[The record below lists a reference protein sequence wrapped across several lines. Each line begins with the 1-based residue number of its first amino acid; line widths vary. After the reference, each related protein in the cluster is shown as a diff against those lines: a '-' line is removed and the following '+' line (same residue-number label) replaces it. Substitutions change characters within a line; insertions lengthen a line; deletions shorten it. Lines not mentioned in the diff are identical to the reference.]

1 MSDSRTRIG
10 LPSVERTS
18 CYKSHFRRKGALS
31 MRRLHEPEY
40 EDMDYGAEMFDPTPP
55 PAGAVLLTRFGFASA
70 ALTATHRG
78 IIQQIAAD
86 TLAQIAR
93 STWPPLCPVVQISGH
108 EDEPGDPANYG
119 VFGWRRATAVAAALG
134 PLLEQGIARLP
145 ASVQLPQGIDV
156 QVSSEGPE
164 RPIRSN
170 LTEDGRAMNRR
181 VEVLV
186 LMAEC
191 PTA

>member
-1 MSDSRTRIG
+1 
-10 LPSVERTS
+10 
-18 CYKSHFRRKGALS
+18 
-31 MRRLHEPEY
+31 
-40 EDMDYGAEMFDPTPP
+40 
-55 PAGAVLLTRFGFASA
+55 VLLTRFGFASA
-70 ALTATHRG
+70 ALTSTHRR
-78 IIQQIAAD
+78 IIAQIAAD

-93 STWPPLCPVVQISGH
+93 STWPPLCPVVEISGH

-119 VFGWRRATAVAAALG
+119 VFGFRRAGAVVAVLG
-134 PLLEQGIARLP
+134 PLLEEGMNRLP
-145 ASVQLPQGIDV
+145 PDKLPQGIDV

-186 LMAEC
+186 HMTPC
-191 PTA
+191 QTA